1 MRNNFSNPLDKYI
14 KVWYNIDT
22 KEKEEIPMKITVE
35 NQGRTFECYPG
46 AECGGKMCSVN
57 VFEVKRP
64 NWKIFRTSYF
74 GNRCFWID
82 DYTDIQEGIEDIVG
96 WLIRQ
101 EKRDHERMEKWSALE
116 KFGNSH

>member
-1 MRNNFSNPLDKYI
+1 
-14 KVWYNIDT
+14 
-22 KEKEEIPMKITVE
+22 MKITIVKR
-35 NQGRTFECYPG
+35 GRTFECYPS

-57 VFEVKRP
+57 VWEVKRP

-82 DYTDIQEGIEDIVG
+82 DYESIQEGIEDIVG

-101 EKRDHERMEKWSALE
+101 EERDLEIAEKWGALE
-116 KFGNSH
+116 NFGNAQKGEN

>member
-1 MRNNFSNPLDKYI
+1 MKLTII
-14 KVWYNIDT
+14 K
-22 KEKEEIPMKITVE
+22 
-35 NQGRTFECYPG
+35 QGRTFECHPS

-82 DYTDIQEGIEDIVG
+82 DYENIQEGIEDIVSG
-96 WLIRQ
+96 LIRQ
-101 EKRDHERMEKWSALE
+101 EERDYERMKKWGALE
-116 KFGNSH
+116 KNGNAHIKER